1 MVFKKTFCSLHKS
14 FFHSLTEPDLSS
26 HASVFYHDSPRL
38 LGYSSSPF
46 KHALCLLPFAPSPLI
61 NIHRFV
67 SMPLSIFVSSA
78 APGLSDIVTVRTR
91 SAHSTAAAA
100 HRGGHCLDS
109 YMKCSVQ
116 MGFSCSCNRGS
127 SLRHSTH
134 HDYCFL
140 GARLD
145 VRFYSFTA
153 RNLRDCS
160 VMCTT
165 QENREVDVLEGF
177 LEI

>member
-1 MVFKKTFCSLHKS
+1 MLQWFCCFLSWLSSPSWLLVFSFQTCTLSASLCSFSPHQHPPLCLHASLH
-14 FFHSLTEPDLSS
+14 
-26 HASVFYHDSPRL
+26 
-38 LGYSSSPF
+38 
-46 KHALCLLPFAPSPLI
+46 
-61 NIHRFV
+61 
-67 SMPLSIFVSSA
+67 LSIFVSSP

-116 MGFSCSCNRGS
+116 MGFSCSCTRGS